1 MLGDGSVCQGIRID
15 SISLA
20 TLLSVKSYDISIA
33 CSSNMLYMKSLLH
46 KWRLNMIS
54 FIANLIL
61 CVLFAIFFMYLFGWW
76 LIPALAIWGLIV
88 LAEGGKR

>member
-1 MLGDGSVCQGIRID
+1 MGD
-15 SISLA
+15 
-20 TLLSVKSYDISIA
+20 
-33 CSSNMLYMKSLLH
+33 H
-46 KWRLNMIS
+46 MIS

>member
-1 MLGDGSVCQGIRID
+1 MADTSSGCISDTFVSTEFASHID
-15 SISLA
+15 A
-20 TLLSVKSYDISIA
+20 Q
-33 CSSNMLYMKSLLH
+33 
-46 KWRLNMIS
+46 MIS

-76 LIPALAIWGLIV
+76 LIPALAIWGLIA